1 MEGRLGHDQAMR
13 RKPFVDRA
21 LQTSVVL
28 ASAVIALAVG
38 TLAPARGQII
48 GERPVRYGVTSSF
61 WYDGRA
67 DNRDFPSN
75 GVFPGNFAADP
86 ITAAIGGAA
95 GFLESNPR
103 RSAVPYPS
111 QTYVGP
117 VRNLTWCQR
126 YPAYDLFTHAR
137 IRC

>member
-1 MEGRLGHDQAMR
+1 MR
-13 RKPFVDRA
+13 KKSLAGKAPETAAAVLLA
-21 LQTSVVL
+21 LVALAAGSPVP
-28 ASAVIALAVG
+28 ASA
-38 TLAPARGQII
+38 QIF

-86 ITAAIGGAA
+86 ISAAIGGAA

-103 RSAVPYPS
+103 RSPVPYPS

-126 YPAYDLFTHAR
+126 FPSYDLLSHAR
-137 IRC
+137 VRC